1 MAMIN
6 YVTEIRFGAGSAA
19 ELAQVCQALGFKK
32 PLFITDKGVVA
43 AGELVISLADIE
55 LVYVGLNLT
64 VASVETARQLK
75 LTIAASPAQR

>member
-19 ELAQVCQALGFKK
+19 ELAQVCQTLGFKK

-43 AGELVISLADIE
+43 AGLIE
-55 LVYVGLNLT
+55 RYRAHVRTRSEGGPSM
-64 VASVETARQLK
+64 A
-75 LTIAASPAQR
+75 